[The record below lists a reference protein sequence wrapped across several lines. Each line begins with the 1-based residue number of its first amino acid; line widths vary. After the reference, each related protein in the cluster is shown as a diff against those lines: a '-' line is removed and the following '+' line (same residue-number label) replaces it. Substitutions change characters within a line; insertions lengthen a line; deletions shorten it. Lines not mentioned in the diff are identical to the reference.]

1 MMKSMKGLLIVAGVL
16 SSLVCGNAMAKAG
29 PYIGVNIG
37 SGGMDT
43 PDLEVNQTSSYELR
57 GLAGG
62 IDAGYLWQT
71 QQVEYGVE
79 LGFDTYAKNKYRIGD
94 FFHMD
99 YKGYNLD
106 LLGVAKYNFSSQWNV
121 FGKAGLAYVNQK
133 LTVDGLG
140 LIGKNKNEIKPK
152 VALGFGYDFTPELG
166 MNAEYSHVF
175 AGDANSLKS
184 DGTKVASVD
193 MLTLGVQ
200 YRF

>member
-1 MMKSMKGLLIVAGVL
+1 MMKSMKGLLIVVGVL
-16 SSLVCGNAMAKAG
+16 SSLVCGSAMAKAG

-43 PDLEVNQTSSYELR
+43 PELEINQTSSYELR

-71 QQVEYGVE
+71 QQLEYGVE

-94 FFHMD
+94 SFYMD

-140 LIGKNKNEIKPK
+140 LSGKNKNEIKPK
-152 VALGFGYDFTPELG
+152 VSLGFGYDFTPELG
-166 MNAEYSHVF
+166 MNAEFSHVF
-175 AGDANSLKS
+175 AADANSLKS
-184 DGTKVASVD
+184 DGTKVASVN
-193 MLTLGVQ
+193 MLTLGMQ

>member
-1 MMKSMKGLLIVAGVL
+1 MKKSMKGLLIVAGVL
-16 SSLVCGNAMAKAG
+16 SSLVCGSAMAKAG

-43 PDLEVNQTSSYELR
+43 PELEINQTSSYELR

-94 FFHMD
+94 AFHMD

-133 LTVDGLG
+133 LTVDDFGS
-140 LIGKNKNEIKPK
+140 KNKNEIKPK
-152 VALGFGYDFTPELG
+152 VALGFGYDFTSELG

>member
-43 PDLEVNQTSSYELR
+43 PELEGNQTSSYELR

-94 FFHMD
+94 AFRMD

-133 LTVDGLG
+133 LTVDDFGS
-140 LIGKNKNEIKPK
+140 KNKNEIKPK

-175 AGDANSLKS
+175 AADANSLKS
-184 DGTKVASVD
+184 DGTKVASVN

>member
-1 MMKSMKGLLIVAGVL
+1 MKKSMKGLLIVAGVL

-43 PDLEVNQTSSYELR
+43 PELEGNQTSSYELR

-94 FFHMD
+94 AFHMD

-133 LTVDGLG
+133 LTVDDFGS
-140 LIGKNKNEIKPK
+140 KNKNEIKPK
-152 VALGFGYDFTPELG
+152 VSLGFGYDFTPELG
-166 MNAEYSHVF
+166 MNAEFSHVF
-175 AGDANSLKS
+175 AADANSLKS
-184 DGTKVASVD
+184 DGTKVASVN
-193 MLTLGVQ
+193 MLTLGMQ

>member
-1 MMKSMKGLLIVAGVL
+1 MKGLLIVAGVL
-16 SSLVCGNAMAKAG
+16 SSLVCGSAMAKAG

-43 PDLEVNQTSSYELR
+43 PDLKVDQTSSYELR

-62 IDAGYLWQT
+62 IDVGYLWQT

-94 FFHMD
+94 AFHMD

-133 LTVDGLG
+133 LTADGLGLG

-152 VALGFGYDFTPELG
+152 VALGFGYDFTAELG